1 MSIFNEAYITEFFGR
16 KREKKEKKEPPKA
29 ESYSGKYTK
38 VEVSASDK
46 STFDRLYKN
55 EALTAEG
62 VKIVDES
69 NLEAINKWFRTNS
82 KSNASN
88 VDIYIIK
95 GKVMNSF
102 YHLTGENAYPDD
114 FTIVCIDWINSNVTS
129 PYKGK
134 WRWFSD
140 VVDNNAKRE
149 IAKGNHYYDHY
160 TSIYYGDIGI
170 KD

>member
-16 KREKKEKKEPPKA
+16 KKKEEKKKEPPKA

-62 VKIVDES
+62 VKIEGES
-69 NLEAINKWFRTNS
+69 DLEAINKWFRTNS

-95 GKVMNSF
+95 GKNMNSF
-102 YHLTGENAYPDD
+102 YHLTGNNAYPDD

-140 VVDNNAKRE
+140 VVDNNARRE
-149 IAKGNHYYDHY
+149 IAKGNHHYDHY
-160 TSIYYGDIGI
+160 HSIYYGDIGI

>member
-16 KREKKEKKEPPKA
+16 KKKEEKKKEPPKA

-46 STFDRLYKN
+46 STFDRLYEN

-62 VKIVDES
+62 VKINDDS
-69 NLEAINKWFRTNS
+69 TLETINKWYRTNS
-82 KSNASN
+82 MCSASN

-95 GKVMNSF
+95 GKAMNTF
-102 YHLTGENAYPDD
+102 YHLTGDNAYPDD
-114 FTIVCIDWINSNVTS
+114 LTIVCIDWIKSKAKD
-129 PYKGK
+129 PYKGS

-149 IAKGNHYYDHY
+149 IAKGNHHYDHY
-160 TSIYYGDIGI
+160 HSIYYGDIGI

>member
-1 MSIFNEAYITEFFGR
+1 MSIFNESYITEFFGR
-16 KREKKEKKEPPKA
+16 KKKENKEPPKKA
-29 ESYSGKYTK
+29 ESYSGKYTR
-38 VEVSASDK
+38 VDVSASDK

-62 VKIVDES
+62 MKIADES
-69 NLEAINKWFRTNS
+69 DLEAVNNWFRSYS
-82 KSNASN
+82 KCSASN
-88 VDIYIIK
+88 VEIYIIK
-95 GKVMNSF
+95 GKAMNSF
-102 YHLTGENAYPDD
+102 YHLTGDNAYSDD
-114 FTIVCIDWINSNVTS
+114 LTIVCIDWINSKVTS
-129 PYKGK
+129 PYKGR

-160 TSIYYGDIGI
+160 HSIYYGDIGI

>member
-1 MSIFNEAYITEFFGR
+1 MSIFNESYITEFFGR
-16 KREKKEKKEPPKA
+16 KKKEKKEPPKKA
-29 ESYSGKYTK
+29 ESYSGKYTR
-38 VEVSASDK
+38 VDVSASDK

-62 VKIVDES
+62 MKIADDT
-69 NLEAINKWFRTNS
+69 LEVVNKWYRTNS
-82 KSNASN
+82 MCNASN
-88 VDIYIIK
+88 VNIYIIK

-102 YHLTGENAYPDD
+102 YHLTGDNAYSDD
-114 FTIVCIDWINSNVTS
+114 ITIVCIDWIESKAKD
-129 PYKGK
+129 PYKGA

-149 IAKGNHYYDHY
+149 IAKGNHHYDHY
-160 TSIYYGDIGI
+160 HSINYGDIGI

>member
-1 MSIFNEAYITEFFGR
+1 MSIFNESYITEFFGR
-16 KREKKEKKEPPKA
+16 KKKEKKEPPKKA
-29 ESYSGKYTK
+29 ESYSGKYTR
-38 VEVSASDK
+38 VDVSASDK

-62 VKIVDES
+62 MKIADDT
-69 NLEAINKWFRTNS
+69 LEVVNKWYRTNS
-82 KSNASN
+82 MCNASN
-88 VDIYIIK
+88 VNIYIIK

-102 YHLTGENAYPDD
+102 YHLTGDNAYNDD
-114 FTIVCIDWINSNVTS
+114 ITIVCIDWIESKAKD
-129 PYKGK
+129 PYKGA

-149 IAKGNHYYDHY
+149 IAKGNHHYDHY
-160 TSIYYGDIGI
+160 HSIYYGDIGI

>member
-1 MSIFNEAYITEFFGR
+1 MSIIRKEYINEFFGI
-16 KREKKEKKEPPKA
+16 KKKEKKVSPTKT

-38 VEVSASDK
+38 IDVSSSDK

-62 VKIVDES
+62 MKIVDKS
-69 NLEAINKWFRTNS
+69 DLEMVNKWFRTNS
-82 KSNASN
+82 KCSANN
-88 VDIYIIK
+88 VDIYVIK
-95 GKVMNSF
+95 GKAMNDF
-102 YHLTGENAYPDD
+102 YHLTGDNAYPDD
-114 FTIVCIDWINSNVTS
+114 LTIVCIDWLNSNVTS

-134 WRWFSD
+134 WRFFSD

-149 IAKGNHYYDHY
+149 IANGNHYYDHY
-160 TSIYYGDIGI
+160 HSIYYGDIGI